1 VLPDAF
7 VSISF
12 EMILWK
18 KCIGKCKYPLS
29 FTSTLFENSKDSL
42 QLHLADILAG
52 AAAERARS

>member
-1 VLPDAF
+1 
-7 VSISF
+7 
-12 EMILWK
+12 MILWK

-52 AAAERARS
+52 AAAEWARS